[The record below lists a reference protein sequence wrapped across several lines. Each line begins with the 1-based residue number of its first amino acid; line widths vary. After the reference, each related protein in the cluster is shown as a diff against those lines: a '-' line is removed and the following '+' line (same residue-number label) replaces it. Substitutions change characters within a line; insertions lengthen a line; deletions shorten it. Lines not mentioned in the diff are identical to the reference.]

1 MHPTCHSTA
10 DGGELLRCRRR
21 LHRRRQSL
29 RMRGGLSTGATGTL
43 SLPCAA
49 KPRHMRICPGQIIV
63 PAIMAVEVAMVEVM
77 AGGRPE
83 EGRMTLW
90 ARAKGPVEAG
100 AAVSVGQ
107 AQAAVTSVV
116 EVVVVVA
123 AAAAV
128 AAALAGTAAT
138 ICPGCIVTVTLTA
151 RMVGGCTMEAGE
163 LRWSRLAVAEGWAV
177 IFDLAA
183 AVAATSGV
191 VQAVAHK
198 TSPVNFL

>member
-1 MHPTCHSTA
+1 
-10 DGGELLRCRRR
+10 
-21 LHRRRQSL
+21 
-29 RMRGGLSTGATGTL
+29 
-43 SLPCAA
+43 
-49 KPRHMRICPGQIIV
+49 
-63 PAIMAVEVAMVEVM
+63 MAVEVAMVEVM

-116 EVVVVVA
+116 EVVVVA

-128 AAALAGTAAT
+128 AAALAGSAAT